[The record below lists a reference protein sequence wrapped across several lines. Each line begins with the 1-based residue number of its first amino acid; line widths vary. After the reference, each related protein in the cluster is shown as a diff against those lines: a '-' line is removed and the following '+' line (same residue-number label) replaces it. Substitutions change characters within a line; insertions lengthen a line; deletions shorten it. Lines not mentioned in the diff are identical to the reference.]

1 MISVRL
7 DGVVGVARSG
17 IGMRAGPI
25 SAAKPILCVGA
36 CAWTTIFRVAH
47 LPQGSAKIIPHEAIQ
62 IGDGMSASAACAI
75 VKLGG
80 RAEFWA
86 RVGDDANGRA
96 AIASLTE
103 AGLECSNV
111 HYVAGVKGSFCS
123 VVIDGKGERIVIPRH
138 DPALPVDTS
147 WMPIERITRG
157 DFSAV
162 LTEVRWPEGAAA
174 ALDAARTAGIPAI
187 LDAEVGA
194 LGVLEDLAQR
204 ATHVLYSETGL
215 AAHVGDGDV
224 GVQLERAHAAL
235 PNAFI
240 GVTRGA
246 EGFFW
251 WDDVGAVFQ
260 ERGIAVTAID
270 TLGAGD
276 VFHGAYALAESWGM
290 SIQSAARF
298 ACVAAS
304 LKCEVFGGRIGAP
317 DRAAVMAYI

>member
-1 MISVRL
+1 M
-7 DGVVGVARSG
+7 
-17 IGMRAGPI
+17 
-25 SAAKPILCVGA
+25 SATKPILCVGA

-47 LPQGSAKIIPHEAIQ
+47 LPQGSAKIIPDEATQ

-86 RVGDDANGRA
+86 RVGDDANGHA
-96 AIASLTE
+96 AIASLVE
-103 AGLECSNV
+103 AGLDCSNV
-111 HYVAGVKGSFCS
+111 HYVAGVKGSFCT
-123 VVIDGKGERIVIPRH
+123 VVIDGEGERIVIPRH
-138 DPALPVDTS
+138 DPALPVDAS
-147 WMPIERITRG
+147 WLPVERITRG

-174 ALDAARTAGIPAI
+174 ALDAARAAGIPAI
-187 LDAEVGA
+187 LDAEIGA
-194 LGVLEDLAQR
+194 PGVLEDLAQR

-215 AAHVGDGDV
+215 AAQVGEADV
-224 GVQLERAHAAL
+224 RTQLERAQAAL

-251 WDDVGAVFQ
+251 RDTVGEVFH
-260 ERGIAVTAID
+260 ERGITVAAVD

-276 VFHGAYALAESWGM
+276 VFHGAYVLAESWGM
-290 SIQSAARF
+290 SAQSAARF

-304 LKCEVFGGRIGAP
+304 LKCEVFGGRLGAP
-317 DRAAVMAYI
+317 NLAAVESRL

>member
-1 MISVRL
+1 M
-7 DGVVGVARSG
+7 
-17 IGMRAGPI
+17 
-25 SAAKPILCVGA
+25 KPILCVGA
-36 CAWTTIFRVAH
+36 CVWTTIFRVAH
-47 LPQGSAKIIPHEAIQ
+47 LPDARKGSAKIIPDEAIQ

-96 AIASLTE
+96 AIASLTD
-103 AGLECSNV
+103 AGLDCTRV
-111 HYVAGVKGSFCS
+111 HYMPGVKGSFCS
-123 VVIDGKGERIVIPRH
+123 VVIDGDGERIVIPRH
-138 DPALPVDTS
+138 DPALPNDTA
-147 WMPIERITRG
+147 WMPLERIANG
-157 DFSAV
+157 EFSAV
-162 LTEVRWPEGAAA
+162 LTEVRWREGAAA
-174 ALDAARTAGIPAI
+174 VLDAARAIGIPAI

-194 LGVLEDLAQR
+194 DGVLDDLAKR

-224 GVQLERAHAAL
+224 RAQLQRCQAML
-235 PNAFI
+235 PDAFV

-251 WDDVGAVFQ
+251 LDRSTGHVEHATGVS
-260 ERGIAVTAID
+260 VTAVD

-276 VFHGAYALAESWGM
+276 VFHGAYALGVVEGM
-290 SIQSAARF
+290 SAHENGRF

-317 DRAAVMAYI
+317 GRAQVTRYLV

>member
-1 MISVRL
+1 M
-7 DGVVGVARSG
+7 
-17 IGMRAGPI
+17 
-25 SAAKPILCVGA
+25 KPILCVGA
-36 CAWTTIFRVAH
+36 CAWTTIFRVPR
-47 LPQGSAKIIPHEAIQ
+47 LPQGSVKIIPDEAIQ

-103 AGLECSNV
+103 AGLDCTQV
-111 HYVAGVKGSFCS
+111 RYVPSVKGSFCS
-123 VVIDGKGERIVIPRH
+123 VLIDSNGERIVIPRH
-138 DPALPVDTS
+138 DPALPNDTD
-147 WMPIERITRG
+147 WLPLDRIARG
-157 DFSAV
+157 EFSAV
-162 LTEVRWPEGAAA
+162 LTEVRWPDAAA
-174 ALDAARTAGIPAI
+174 AVLDVARAAGIPAI

-194 LGVLEDLAQR
+194 HGVLDDLTKR

-215 AAHVGDGDV
+215 AAHVGESDV
-224 GVQLERAHAAL
+224 RSQLQRCQAIL
-235 PNAFI
+235 PDAFV

-251 WDDVGAVFQ
+251 FDNATGHIEHAT
-260 ERGIAVTAID
+260 GISVTAID

-276 VFHGAYALAESWGM
+276 VFHGAYTLAVVEG
-290 SIQSAARF
+290 QSAREAARF

-317 DRAAVMAYI
+317 TRAQISCRLR

>member
-1 MISVRL
+1 
-7 DGVVGVARSG
+7 
-17 IGMRAGPI
+17 MRERGQTTA
-25 SAAKPILCVGA
+25 ILCVGA

-47 LPQGSAKIIPHEAIQ
+47 LPQGSAKIIPDEAIQ

-80 RAEFWA
+80 QAEFWA

-96 AIASLTE
+96 AVESLTE
-103 AGLECSNV
+103 AGLDCSNV
-111 HYVAGVKGSFCS
+111 RYMSGVKGSFCS
-123 VVIDGKGERIVIPRH
+123 VLIDGAGERIVIPRH
-138 DPALPVDTS
+138 DPALPVKAS
-147 WMPIERITRG
+147 WMPLERITRG

-174 ALDAARTAGIPAI
+174 ALDAARAAGIPAI

-194 LGVLEDLAQR
+194 PGVLDDLARR

-215 AAHVGDGDV
+215 AAHVGEGDV
-224 GVQLERAHAAL
+224 RAQLERAQAAL
-235 PNAFI
+235 PNAFV
-240 GVTRGA
+240 GVTCGA

-251 WDDVGAVFQ
+251 LENGHVQHAAGVSVRAV
-260 ERGIAVTAID
+260 D

-276 VFHGAYALAESWGM
+276 VFHGAYALALTESMGT
-290 SIQSAARF
+290 QDAARF

-304 LKCEVFGGRIGAP
+304 LKCEVFGGRVGAP
-317 DRAAVMAYI
+317 DRPAVARLV

>member
-1 MISVRL
+1 MN
-7 DGVVGVARSG
+7 
-17 IGMRAGPI
+17 
-25 SAAKPILCVGA
+25 AAKPILCVGA

-47 LPQGSAKIIPHEAIQ
+47 LPQGSAKIIPDEAIQ

-80 RAEFWA
+80 HAEFWA

-96 AIASLTE
+96 AIASLTD
-103 AGLECSNV
+103 AGLDCSNV
-111 HYVAGVKGSFCS
+111 RYIAGAKGSFCS
-123 VVIDGKGERIVIPRH
+123 VVIDGAGERIVIPRH
-138 DPALPVDTS
+138 DPALPIDAS
-147 WMPIERITRG
+147 WMPLERIARG

-174 ALDAARTAGIPAI
+174 ALDAARVAGIPAI

-194 LGVLEDLAQR
+194 TGVLDDLARR
-204 ATHVLYSETGL
+204 ASHVLYSETGL

-224 GVQLERAHAAL
+224 RAQLERAQTAL
-235 PNAFI
+235 PHAFV

-251 WDDVGAVFQ
+251 LESGHLQHAEGVS
-260 ERGIAVTAID
+260 VTAVD

-276 VFHGAYALAESWGM
+276 VFHGAYALALTEHMGTDD
-290 SIQSAARF
+290 AGRF

-317 DRAAVMAYI
+317 ERSAVARLV

>member
-1 MISVRL
+1 M
-7 DGVVGVARSG
+7 
-17 IGMRAGPI
+17 
-25 SAAKPILCVGA
+25 KPILCVGA

-47 LPQGSAKIIPHEAIQ
+47 LPQGSAKIIPEEAIQ

-103 AGLECSNV
+103 AGLDCTQV
-111 HYVAGVKGSFCS
+111 HYVSGVKGSFCS
-123 VVIDGKGERIVIPRH
+123 VVIDGDGERIVIPRH
-138 DPALPVDTS
+138 DPALPNDTS
-147 WMPIERITRG
+147 WLPLDRIANG
-157 DFSAV
+157 DYSAV

-174 ALDAARTAGIPAI
+174 VLDAARSAGIPAI

-194 LGVLEDLAQR
+194 PDVLNDLAHR
-204 ATHVLYSETGL
+204 STHVLYSETGL

-224 GVQLERAHAAL
+224 RSQLQRSQAIL
-235 PNAFI
+235 PDAFV
-240 GVTRGA
+240 GVTRGV

-251 WDDVGAVFQ
+251 LDRSNGHIEHAT
-260 ERGIAVTAID
+260 GISVTAVD

-276 VFHGAYALAESWGM
+276 VFHGAYALALVEGM
-290 SIQSAARF
+290 SAHEAGRL

-304 LKCEVFGGRIGAP
+304 LKCEVFGGRMGTP
-317 DRAAVMAYI
+317 DRGRVANYLR

>member
-1 MISVRL
+1 M
-7 DGVVGVARSG
+7 
-17 IGMRAGPI
+17 
-25 SAAKPILCVGA
+25 KPVLCVGA

-47 LPQGSAKIIPHEAIQ
+47 LPDPAKGSAKIIPDEAIQ

-103 AGLECSNV
+103 AGLDCSHV
-111 HYVAGVKGSFCS
+111 RYVAGVKGSFCS
-123 VVIDGKGERIVIPRH
+123 VVIDGAGERIVIPHH
-138 DPALPVDTS
+138 DPALPADAS
-147 WMPIERITRG
+147 WMPLERITRG
-157 DFSAV
+157 SFSAV

-174 ALDAARTAGIPAI
+174 ALDAARAAGIPAI

-194 LGVLEDLAQR
+194 PGVLDDLAPR

-215 AAHVGDGDV
+215 AAHMGEDDV
-224 GVQLERAHAAL
+224 RTQLERAQVAL
-235 PNAFI
+235 PNALV

-251 WDDVGAVFQ
+251 LESGVVQHAQGV
-260 ERGIAVTAID
+260 AVTALD

-276 VFHGAYALAESWGM
+276 VFHGAYALALAESM
-290 SIQSAARF
+290 ATHDAARF

-317 DRAAVMAYI
+317 ERAAVLRYC

>member
-1 MISVRL
+1 MS
-7 DGVVGVARSG
+7 
-17 IGMRAGPI
+17 
-25 SAAKPILCVGA
+25 KPILCVGA

-47 LPQGSAKIIPHEAIQ
+47 LPSSEKGSAKIIPDDAIQ

-103 AGLECSNV
+103 AGLDCSTV
-111 HYVAGVKGSFCS
+111 RYIDGVKGSFCS
-123 VVIDGKGERIVIPRH
+123 VVIDGAGERIVIPRH
-138 DPALPVDTS
+138 DPALPADAS
-147 WMPIERITRG
+147 WLPVERIIRG

-174 ALDAARTAGIPAI
+174 ALDAARAAGIPAI

-194 LGVLEDLAQR
+194 PGVLEDLAPR
-204 ATHVLYSETGL
+204 ASHVLYSETGL
-215 AAHVGDGDV
+215 AAQVGDAEV
-224 GVQLERAHAAL
+224 RIQLERAQRAL
-235 PNAFI
+235 PNALV

-251 WDDVGAVFQ
+251 LDGGGLQHAAGVS
-260 ERGIAVTAID
+260 VTAVD

-276 VFHGAYALAESWGM
+276 VFHGAYALALTENLSPHD
-290 SIQSAARF
+290 AARF

-304 LKCEVFGGRIGAP
+304 LKCEMFGGRIGAP
-317 DRAAVMAYI
+317 ARAAVDRYC

>member
-1 MISVRL
+1 MEELAVLKNDRHVSR
-7 DGVVGVARSG
+7 
-17 IGMRAGPI
+17 M
-25 SAAKPILCVGA
+25 KPILCVGA

-47 LPQGSAKIIPHEAIQ
+47 LPQGSAKIIPDEAIQ

-80 RAEFWA
+80 QAEFWA

-96 AIASLTE
+96 ATASLTD
-103 AGLECSNV
+103 AGLDCTQV
-111 HYVAGVKGSFCS
+111 LYVPGVKGSFCC
-123 VVIDGKGERIVIPRH
+123 VVIDGDGERIVIPRH
-138 DPALPVDTS
+138 DPALPSDTA
-147 WMPIERITRG
+147 WLPLDRIANG
-157 DFSAV
+157 DFAAV

-174 ALDAARTAGIPAI
+174 VMDAARAAGIPAV

-194 LGVLEDLAQR
+194 PGVLDDLAR
-204 ATHVLYSETGL
+204 HATHVLYSETGI
-215 AAHVGDGDV
+215 ATHVGEGDLRS
-224 GVQLERAHAAL
+224 QLEGAQAML
-235 PNAFI
+235 PDAFV

-251 WDDVGAVFQ
+251 LDRNTGHIEHAT
-260 ERGIAVTAID
+260 GISVTAVD

-276 VFHGAYALAESWGM
+276 VFHGAYTLALTEGM
-290 SIQSAARF
+290 SDQEAARF

-317 DRAAVMAYI
+317 HRAKVANYLR

>member
-1 MISVRL
+1 ME
-7 DGVVGVARSG
+7 
-17 IGMRAGPI
+17 GMEELAG
-25 SAAKPILCVGA
+25 SKNGGYLRRMKPILCVGA

-47 LPQGSAKIIPHEAIQ
+47 LPQDSAKIIPEAAIQ

-80 RAEFWA
+80 QAEFWA

-96 AIASLTE
+96 AIASLTD
-103 AGLECSNV
+103 AGLDCTQV
-111 HYVAGVKGSFCS
+111 LYVSGVKGSFCS
-123 VVIDGKGERIVIPRH
+123 VVIDGNGERIVIPRH
-138 DPALPVDTS
+138 DPALPSDS
-147 WMPIERITRG
+147 AWLPLDRIANG
-157 DFSAV
+157 EFSAV

-174 ALDAARTAGIPAI
+174 VMDAARAASVPAV

-194 LGVLEDLAQR
+194 PDVLDDSARR

-215 AAHVGDGDV
+215 SAHVGESDV
-224 GVQLERAHAAL
+224 RSQLQRAQAML
-235 PNAFI
+235 PDAFV

-251 WDDVGAVFQ
+251 MERNTGHVEHAVGVS
-260 ERGIAVTAID
+260 VTAVD

-276 VFHGAYALAESWGM
+276 VFHGAYTLALVEQM
-290 SIQSAARF
+290 SAHEAGRF

-317 DRAAVMAYI
+317 SRAQVSRYLV

>member
-1 MISVRL
+1 MLR
-7 DGVVGVARSG
+7 
-17 IGMRAGPI
+17 
-25 SAAKPILCVGA
+25 PILCVGA

-47 LPQGSAKIIPHEAIQ
+47 LPRGSAKIIPDEAIQ
-62 IGDGMSASAACAI
+62 IGDGMSATAACAI

-96 AIASLTE
+96 AIASLTR
-103 AGLECSNV
+103 
-111 HYVAGVKGSFCS
+111 
-123 VVIDGKGERIVIPRH
+123 GE
-138 DPALPVDTS
+138 
-147 WMPIERITRG
+147 
-157 DFSAV
+157 FSAL

-174 ALDAARTAGIPAI
+174 ALDVARAAGIPAI

-194 LGVLEDLAQR
+194 PGVLEDLAQR

-215 AAHVGDGDV
+215 AAHVGDVDV
-224 GVQLERAHAAL
+224 RTQLERAQVAL
-235 PNAFI
+235 PNALV
-240 GVTRGA
+240 GVTRGS

-251 WDDVGAVFQ
+251 LENGHIHHAAGVS
-260 ERGIAVTAID
+260 VTAVD

-276 VFHGAYALAESWGM
+276 VFHGAYALALTENM
-290 SIQSAARF
+290 SKHDAARF

-317 DRAAVMAYI
+317 DRAAVTTYL

>member
-1 MISVRL
+1 LNAS
-7 DGVVGVARSG
+7 
-17 IGMRAGPI
+17 
-25 SAAKPILCVGA
+25 KPILCVGA

-47 LPQGSAKIIPHEAIQ
+47 LPQGSAKIIPHDAIQ
-62 IGDGMSASAACAI
+62 MGDGMSASAGCAI

-96 AIASLTE
+96 ATTSLTE
-103 AGLECSNV
+103 AGLNCSNV
-111 HYVAGVKGSFCS
+111 GYVAGVKGSFCS
-123 VVIDGKGERIVIPRH
+123 VVIDAAGERIVIPRH
-138 DPALPVDTS
+138 DPALPGDAS
-147 WMPIERITRG
+147 WLPIERIIRG

-174 ALDAARTAGIPAI
+174 ALDAARAAGIPAI

-194 LGVLEDLAQR
+194 PGVLEDLAQR
-204 ATHVLYSETGL
+204 ASHVLYSETGL
-215 AAHVGDGDV
+215 AAHVGEADV
-224 GVQLERAHAAL
+224 RVQLERSHAAL
-235 PNAFI
+235 PDAFV

-251 WDDVGAVFQ
+251 IENSLVQRAAGVPVKAV
-260 ERGIAVTAID
+260 D

-276 VFHGAYALAESWGM
+276 VFHGAYALALTENM
-290 SIQSAARF
+290 SAQQAARF

-317 DRAAVMAYI
+317 ERRVVIARL